1 LTGIS
6 PNEFIRKIRLKNS
19 VKLLMTGKY
28 NVSEAADGSGFRDMG
43 HFREC
48 FREEYGMPPTE
59 YLKAK

>member
-28 NVSEAADGSGFRDMG
+28 NVSEAAGESGFIDMG
-43 HFREC
+43 YFREC
-48 FREEYGMPPTE
+48 FREEYGMAPTE
-59 YLKAK
+59 YLKSK